1 MNEGDIAPSLLFEPL
16 SIIFL
21 FPFFVKLFMGLKT
34 QVKKKKRRLLILY
47 FQAKVQINIHGLY
60 DSKSMMNF

>member
-34 QVKKKKRRLLILY
+34 QVKKKRRLLILY
-47 FQAKVQINIHGLY
+47 FQTKVPINIHGLY
-60 DSKSMMNF
+60 DS